1 MLAYKY
7 RFHGHGSL
15 RYVYTHGQSVRSR
28 LVTLKY
34 TFHPKRKN
42 PRISIVISK
51 KVIKGAVGRNR
62 VRRRLYEVMR
72 HEVPHLK
79 TNADIVVIVFS
90 GDVLAMP
97 APELV
102 QNVRQLLRD
111 SQVYHDKTVKPTE
124 K

>member
-1 MLAYKY
+1 
-7 RFHGHGSL
+7 
-15 RYVYTHGQSVRSR
+15 
-28 LVTLKY
+28 VTLKY
-34 TFHPKRKN
+34 SFHPKRSH

-72 HEVPHLK
+72 HELPHLK
-79 TNADIVVIVFS
+79 TNADIVLIVFS

-97 APELV
+97 ATDLV
-102 QNVRQLLRD
+102 RNVRQLLRD
-111 SQVYHDKTVKPTE
+111 AHVYQEKTAQPSE

>member
-1 MLAYKY
+1 MTIKY
-7 RFHGHGSL
+7 S
-15 RYVYTHGQSVRSR
+15 
-28 LVTLKY
+28 
-34 TFHPKRKN
+34 FHPKRTN

-72 HEVPHLK
+72 HEIPHLK

-102 QNVRQLLRD
+102 QNVRQLLHD
-111 SQVYHDKTVKPTE
+111 AQVYQGKTTKPAE